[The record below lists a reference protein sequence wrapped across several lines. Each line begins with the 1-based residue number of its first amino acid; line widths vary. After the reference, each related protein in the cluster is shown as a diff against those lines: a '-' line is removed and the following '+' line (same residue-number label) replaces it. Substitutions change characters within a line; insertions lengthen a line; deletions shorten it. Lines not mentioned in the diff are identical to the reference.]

1 MNPHSSKLF
10 KATMYIVLFQIVIG
24 SLARG
29 VAGEGASLRTS
40 SRNLNVLTDNIKC
53 TYPSSSAKCVCP
65 GSCMTQIGNTTNCSL
80 KKCYAWDEDSS
91 VCKHAGQN
99 HITPLILQAVP
110 FTGIFGAGFGN
121 MGRWDLFGMYMGVLF
136 GGCCFIVLA
145 TGLCAACT
153 GHTEEE
159 VAPCTTCNS
168 CLWSIAILALYI
180 WGIVKTAEP
189 GAILDE
195 NGCPLSGF

>member
-1 MNPHSSKLF
+1 MNLLRSSKL
-10 KATMYIVLFQIVIG
+10 ATIYTILLIEY
-24 SLARG
+24 LTRG
-29 VAGEGASLRTS
+29 VVGQSFRTS
-40 SRNLNVLTDNIKC
+40 PRNLNVLTGNVKC
-53 TYPSSSAKCVCP
+53 IYPLSSAKCVCP

-80 KKCYAWDEDSS
+80 KKCYAWDQDLGA
-91 VCKHAGQN
+91 CKETGHN
-99 HITPLILQAVP
+99 YVTPLVLQAIP
-110 FTGIFGAGFGN
+110 FTGIFGSGFGN
-121 MGRWDLFGMYMGVLF
+121 IGRWDLFGMYLGVLF

-180 WGIVKTAEP
+180 WGIVQTAEP